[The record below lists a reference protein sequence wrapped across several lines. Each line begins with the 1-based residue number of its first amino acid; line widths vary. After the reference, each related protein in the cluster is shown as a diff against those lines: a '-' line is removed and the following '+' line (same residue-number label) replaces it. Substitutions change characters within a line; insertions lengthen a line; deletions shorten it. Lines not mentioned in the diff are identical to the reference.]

1 MRAFPILCYR
11 RGMATAPN
19 QSAFTDLY
27 AFERPTLTL
36 SPDAFVEEL
45 KGLARNHP
53 IDPTLAAALKYGTAK
68 REHLVRWI
76 KDYYHFIKRD
86 AQGSAAMVARC
97 RGRGLF
103 IALSQ
108 IVNRKTGFHQ
118 VTRPP
123 RELFLRFAAAFG
135 LTEADLEAHFPCPET
150 MQATFSRLHLQFSGF
165 EEGFAVTALGAEG
178 SLLDVVRDE
187 RPWLCQRGL
196 AEYMKRAYRLDDDAV
211 AYWRAYEDF
220 RSFVTEPA
228 WALIE
233 QIAVDASSQAIVRTA
248 FHHWLLIYQ
257 NARRAWGEIVS
268 GTYALPDFVWPPPG
282 STYRQD
288 DDQSYEELEDE
299 LGAFCMAL
307 QRPAETAFGLLLSGK
322 ASKDAL
328 RELVK
333 DFIHLDATRN
343 IAGQLTRLDGGGR
356 AFRAVAQAFATESGG
371 YLTRNHMEIWADFCE
386 QALGITREDLF
397 TWTPPTETIASRYVT
412 SWFLV
417 HGAPEEA
424 IAAFHLGPP
433 TKVKEQMGKRALGL
447 GQGGVAGEGLIDSA
461 MTPKRSP
468 LSVAFERHGLNPDLA
483 DYFFKLHAEIEPFE
497 QDEGWEYV
505 PTVLQTGPGRRR
517 FKRAYIEKI
526 LSERRKDEGLLQ
538 RMKKL
543 SGLA

>member
-1 MRAFPILCYR
+1 
-11 RGMATAPN
+11 MATALGRTPHTSVPN
-19 QSAFTDLY
+19 QSAFTELY
-27 AFERPTLTL
+27 GFERPTSAV
-36 SPDAFVEEL
+36 SPEAFVEEVKEL
-45 KGLARNHP
+45 VRAHP
-53 IDPTLAAALKYGTAK
+53 IDTELASALKYGAAP

-86 AQGSAAMVARC
+86 AQGTAATIARC
-97 RGRGLF
+97 RRRGLF

-108 IVNRKTGFHQ
+108 LVNRKTGFHQ

-135 LTEADLEAHFPCPET
+135 VSEPELEAHFPCPET
-150 MQATFSRLHLQFSGF
+150 MQATFSRLNFQFSGF
-165 EEGFAVTALGAEG
+165 EEGFAATALGAEG
-178 SLLDVVRDE
+178 PLLDVVRDE

-196 AEYMKRAYRLDDDAV
+196 AEYMKRAYQLDDDAV

-220 RSFVTEPA
+220 RGFVTEPV
-228 WALIE
+228 WELLKD
-233 QIAVDASSQAIVRTA
+233 IAVDASAQAIVRTA
-248 FHHWLLIYQ
+248 FRDWLLIYQ
-257 NARRAWGEIVS
+257 NARRAWGELAT
-268 GTYALPDFVWPPPG
+268 GRYALGDFVWPRPG
-282 STYRQD
+282 APRPDGEET
-288 DDQSYEELEDE
+288 YEEMEAE
-299 LGAFCMAL
+299 LGQFCLAL
-307 QRPAETAFGLLLSGK
+307 ERPAETAFGLVISGK
-322 ASKDAL
+322 ASMDAV

-343 IAGQLTRLDGGGR
+343 IAGQLTRLDDGSR

-386 QALGITREDLF
+386 RALGITREDLF
-397 TWTPPTETIASRYVT
+397 TWVPPTETIASGHVT

-433 TKVKEQMGKRALGL
+433 TAAKEAMGKRALGL
-447 GQGGVAGEGLIDSA
+447 GQGGVAGEGLINAA
-461 MTPKRSP
+461 MSPRRPP
-468 LSVAFERHGLNPDLA
+468 LSVAFERMGVDPDLA

-505 PTVLQTGPGRRR
+505 PTVLHDADQRRR

-526 LSERRKDEGLLQ
+526 LSERRKDEGLLR